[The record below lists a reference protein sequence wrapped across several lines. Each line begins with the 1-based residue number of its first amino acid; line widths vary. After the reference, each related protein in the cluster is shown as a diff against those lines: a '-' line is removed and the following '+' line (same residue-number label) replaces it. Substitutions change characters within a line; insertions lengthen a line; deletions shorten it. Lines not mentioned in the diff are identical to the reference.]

1 MLAYTAC
8 LHACLSV
15 KRYSPCHAY
24 NTTLPRH
31 GTRSHSK
38 NHSNGKR
45 LKLPRLFCLPLLMF
59 LVFFFVS
66 RSQFTFQL
74 FRPPFS
80 LCYPLPPLPPSAR
93 RLFALRYQ
101 RISELRHEAP
111 RNFNT
116 SLAAWES
123 PFTLSPLPA
132 SCHICT
138 ACPEF
143 IMAYSERYVCGSY
156 ICSAT
161 RSLATVYGLLVNCR
175 RQMLMSPY

>member
-1 MLAYTAC
+1 MC
-8 LHACLSV
+8 L
-15 KRYSPCHAY
+15 PDCHAHN

-45 LKLPRLFCLPLLMF
+45 LKLPRLFCLPPLF
-59 LVFFFVS
+59 SCFVS

-74 FRPPFS
+74 CLPPFS
-80 LCYPLPPLPPSAR
+80 LCYPQTPAPLRTAPPW

-111 RNFNT
+111 PEISIRR
-116 SLAAWES
+116 LQLGKV
-123 PFTLSPLPA
+123 PPPLT
-132 SCHICT
+132 CHICT

-143 IMAYSERYVCGSY
+143 IMAYSERYVGHTSALPQEVWQQFMG
-156 ICSAT
+156 CS
-161 RSLATVYGLLVNCR
+161 
-175 RQMLMSPY
+175 